1 MPRKEVYTYPNITSP
16 ANPIIYDS
24 EICTGCNTCVEHCQV
39 DVLIPNP
46 EKGQPPVILHPD
58 ECWYCGCCV
67 NDCPTGAI
75 TINCN
80 RGLTG
85 RTRLHGRSCEISSNK
100 IERTG
105 NTGQNF

>member
-75 TINCN
+75 TINWPLQQ
-80 RGLTG
+80 RAYWQDKA
-85 RTRLHGRSCEISSNK
+85 TRKVLRDL
-100 IERTG
+100 
-105 NTGQNF
+105 Q